1 MHLVQVQEDLA
12 GFAERGARV
21 VAIGQGTGRQAA
33 GFAGAWGVDIPILG
47 DASGAAYQ
55 AYGML
60 RGTWWTVVL
69 RSLVQEPVTTLRLI
83 AKADRKGAAL
93 PASDVLRLP
102 GVAIVARGARIRFL
116 HKGREPSEFP
126 SNAEI
131 FAALGALSEAGPP
144 HAG

>member
-21 VAIGQGTGRQAA
+21 VAIGQGTGSQAA
-33 GFAGAWGVDIPILG
+33 GFARAWGVDVPILG
-47 DASGAAYQ
+47 DATGAAYQ

-69 RSLVQEPVTTLRLI
+69 RSLLREPFETLRLI
-83 AKADRKGAAL
+83 AKADMKGASL

-102 GVAIVARGARIRFL
+102 GAAIVAKGGRLRFL
-116 HKGREPSEFP
+116 QKAREPSDFP

-131 FAALGALSEAGPP
+131 FAALAAL
-144 HAG
+144 